1 MAGGVLCISKNRD
14 RTWLAAS
21 GDCAVIE
28 TLSAFL
34 MAWTLLNQMNF
45 GKKYVQFQLFQPDL
59 PQKHPMSALT
69 LSTVRQNLSKFDY
82 TGLGLPVLVLLI
94 MAMLVVPLPPLLLDI
109 LFTFNIGCSLLVIM
123 IAIGTRK
130 PLEFSSF
137 PSVLLFATMLRLGL
151 NVASTRVILVDG
163 HEGHEAAGKVVAAFG
178 EFVIGGNYVVGFI
191 IFSILMI
198 INFIVVTKGAGR
210 VSEVNAR
217 FTLDAMP
224 GKQMSIDADLNAGV
238 IDQETAKKR
247 REELSQESDF
257 FGSMDGAS
265 KFVSGDA
272 VAGLLI
278 LVINLLGG
286 LAIGVGQHGLSMSE
300 AGKIYTLLTIGDG
313 LVAQIPSLF
322 LSLATAI
329 IVTRVTTS
337 ESMTEQATSQLA
349 NPTALNLS
357 AAILAI
363 IGLVPGMPHMVFLV
377 LALATAGLAW
387 RITNKVDVPEAT
399 PAEQAAQAALD
410 EPKELDWDDVDQV
423 DLIGLEIG
431 YGLIPLVNPETGGQL
446 MNRVKGVRK
455 KLSAELGFLV
465 QPVRIRDALTIDPDA
480 YHIVL
485 KGVVRG
491 KGQIKVG
498 KELAINPGQVYGP
511 LEGEATKEPAFGLE
525 AVWIDP
531 SQRDMA
537 RTLGYTVVDASTAI
551 ATHLN
556 KVLRDNAADL
566 LSHDEVQQL
575 LDKLAA
581 KSPKLVEDLVPGKL
595 SLGVVTR
602 TLQNLLNESV
612 SIRDMRTI
620 AETLSEVASRTQEP
634 DQLTSLVRPKLGRMI
649 VQSLVDDSNALSV
662 MTLDPN
668 LEQLLHNV
676 LQQTAPGQSMAL
688 EPGLSERLFAALRE
702 GARAVE
708 EMGHPAVLVVSPA
721 IRPWMSKAVRYRV
734 NEMTLLSYSE
744 IPDDQSVK
752 VVHTVHAETR

>member
-1 MAGGVLCISKNRD
+1 
-14 RTWLAAS
+14 
-21 GDCAVIE
+21 
-28 TLSAFL
+28 
-34 MAWTLLNQMNF
+34 
-45 GKKYVQFQLFQPDL
+45 
-59 PQKHPMSALT
+59 MSTLT

-82 TGLGLPVLVLLI
+82 TGLGLPAMVLLI
-94 MAMLVVPLPPLLLDI
+94 MAMLVVPLPALLLDI
-109 LFTFNIGCSLLVIM
+109 LFTFNIACSLLIIM

-151 NVASTRVILVDG
+151 NVASTRVILVNG
-163 HEGHEAAGKVVAAFG
+163 HEGHDAAGKVVQAFG

-191 IFSILMI
+191 IFAILMI

-278 LVINLLGG
+278 LVINLIGG
-286 LAIGVGQHGLSMSE
+286 LTIGVAQHGLSLSE
-300 AGKIYTLLTIGDG
+300 AGRIYTLLTIGDG

-349 NPTALNLS
+349 NPTALYMS

-363 IGLVPGMPHMVFLV
+363 LGLVPGMPHLVFIT
-377 LALATAGLAW
+377 LALGSAALAY
-387 RITNKVDVPEAT
+387 RVTLKQTEPVSS
-399 PAEQAAQAALD
+399 PAEQAAQAALE

-465 QPVRIRDALTIDPDA
+465 QPVRIRDALTIDPDS

-511 LEGEATKEPAFGLE
+511 LEGQATQEPAFGLE

-531 SQRDMA
+531 SQRDLA
-537 RTLGYTVVDASTAI
+537 RTLGYTVVDASTAV

-556 KVLRDNAADL
+556 KVLRDNASDL

-620 AETLSEVASRTQEP
+620 AETLSEVANRTQEP
-634 DQLTSLVRPKLGRMI
+634 EQLTALIRPKLGRMI
-649 VQSLVDDSNALSV
+649 VQSLVDEANSLSV
-662 MTLDPN
+662 MTLDPS
-668 LEQLLHNV
+668 LEQLIHNI
-676 LQQTAPGQSMAL
+676 LQQTAPGQSIAM
-688 EPGLSERLFAALRE
+688 EPGLAERLFGALRD

-708 EMGHPAVLVVSPA
+708 EMGHPAVLVVSPL

-734 NEMTLLSYSE
+734 NDLTLLSYSE
-744 IPDDQSVK
+744 IPDDQTVK
-752 VVHTVHAETR
+752 VVHTVQAETR